1 MNCWIC
7 GQLWIPWQMS
17 TTLFFN
23 THFIRNK
30 SPSNM
35 WLEGLFWYAVFSI
48 SLRVICSPI
57 TLFHF
62 TGGQK
67 EGNSQFSR
75 EFDEKVKDR
84 KRLVYGLFSWQ
95 IYCSWIQCTMFW
107 WHGALFCGF
116 NFDAA
121 GQWGQ
126 KGQKQPVKFIPV
138 SLLFSPVPEFPE
150 GFWHLF
156 CVVLFFTA
164 AAFQDPL
171 NGLCRIQGQTS
182 SKSLPQLNYSIP
194 DEQVA
199 WLLFAN

>member
-1 MNCWIC
+1 MTEYQELLFLFYRKLSIGFSLGWRRPSDSAWRPCDVQINPIC
-7 GQLWIPWQMS
+7 SLCCYSEQRWKHAKKTYRQQ
-17 TTLFFN
+17 T
-23 THFIRNK
+23 
-30 SPSNM
+30 
-35 WLEGLFWYAVFSI
+35 I
-48 SLRVICSPI
+48 SL
-57 TLFHF
+57 
-62 TGGQK
+62 
-67 EGNSQFSR
+67 N
-75 EFDEKVKDR
+75 
-84 KRLVYGLFSWQ
+84 WQ